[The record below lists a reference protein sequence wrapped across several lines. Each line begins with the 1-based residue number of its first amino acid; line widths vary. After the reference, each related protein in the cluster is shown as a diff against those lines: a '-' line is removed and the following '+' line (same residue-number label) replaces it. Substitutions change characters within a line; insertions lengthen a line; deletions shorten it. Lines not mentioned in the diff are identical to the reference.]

1 MSELRINN
9 ITDRVGSSGPII
21 AGVSTV
27 TSTSHMVMP
36 SGPTEFRGG
45 RGRGVFGGGES
56 NAMDF
61 IEIATTGNA
70 TDFGDLSETE
80 RLRPYSFASSTR
92 GIIGGGRDH
101 PNYFSSID
109 FITTSSGG
117 GANDF
122 GELIQGGW
130 SGSGASNNT
139 RGLFIGGY
147 IPNSNTTFA
156 QSLRN
161 FKKIQFVE
169 IASTGDATEFGEVTE
184 NGIRENG
191 ALASPT
197 RAVRLGGKTTT
208 VAPSWGNEVK
218 SIDFV
223 TIASKGDA
231 QDFGELIE
239 KNAAGT
245 ACSNST
251 RGIHAGGVFPAPS
264 RIDVIQFITIASLGN
279 AQDFGDLTSANC
291 LQGGA
296 ASSTR
301 GVFAGG
307 STPTTVNTIEFI
319 TIATTGNATDF
330 GDRTEVKNGLGG
342 FSDVHGGLGD

>member
-9 ITDRVGSSGPII
+9 ITDTAGSSGPII

-36 SGPTEFRGG
+36 SGPTEMRGG

-101 PNYFSSID
+101 PNYFTSID

-122 GELIQGGW
+122 GELIQGAW

-147 IPNSNTTFA
+147 YPGTTDFA
-156 QSLRN
+156 GTIRN
-161 FKKIQFVE
+161 FRKIQFVE

-184 NGIRENG
+184 NGVRENG

-208 VAPSWGNEVK
+208 VAPSWSNEVK

-223 TIASKGDA
+223 TIATKGDA

-251 RGIHAGGVFPAPS
+251 RGIHAGGVYPAPS
-264 RIDVIQFITIASLGN
+264 RINVIQFITIASLGN
-279 AQDFGDLTSANC
+279 AQDFGDLTSVNC

-307 STPTTVNTIEFI
+307 SQPTTVNTIEFI

>member
-1 MSELRINN
+1 MANFQINTITGKDSKSGTSFVGVTTVSSTGSMRI
-9 ITDRVGSSGPII
+9 
-21 AGVSTV
+21 
-27 TSTSHMVMP
+27 P
-36 SGPTEFRGG
+36 SGPTEHRGG

-92 GIIGGGRDH
+92 GIFGGGRDH
-101 PNYFSSID
+101 PNYWSSID
-109 FITTSSGG
+109 YITISSGG
-117 GANDF
+117 GSNDF
-122 GELIQGGW
+122 GELVQGGW
-130 SGSGASNNT
+130 SGAGASSNT
-139 RGLFIGGY
+139 RGLFFGGY
-147 IPNSNTTFA
+147 YPGTTDFA
-156 QSLRN
+156 GTVRN

-169 IASTGDATEFGEVTE
+169 IASTGVNASVFGELTE

-208 VAPSWGNEVK
+208 TAPSWSNEVK
-218 SIDFV
+218 SIDYI
-223 TIASKGDA
+223 TIATKGDA

-264 RIDVIQFITIASLGN
+264 RINVIQYITIASLGN

-307 STPTTVNTIEFI
+307 SQPTTVNTIEFI

-330 GDRTEVKNGLGG
+330 GDRTEVKSGLGG
-342 FSDVHGGLGD
+342 FSDVHGGLG

>member
-1 MSELRINN
+1 MCI
-9 ITDRVGSSGPII
+9 
-21 AGVSTV
+21 
-27 TSTSHMVMP
+27 
-36 SGPTEFRGG
+36 
-45 RGRGVFGGGES
+45 
-56 NAMDF
+56 
-61 IEIATTGNA
+61 
-70 TDFGDLSETE
+70 
-80 RLRPYSFASSTR
+80 
-92 GIIGGGRDH
+92 RD
-101 PNYFSSID
+101 S
-109 FITTSSGG
+109 
-117 GANDF
+117 
-122 GELIQGGW
+122 
-130 SGSGASNNT
+130 
-139 RGLFIGGY
+139 
-147 IPNSNTTFA
+147 
-156 QSLRN
+156 
-161 FKKIQFVE
+161 
-169 IASTGDATEFGEVTE
+169 
-184 NGIRENG
+184 

-208 VAPSWGNEVK
+208 VAPSWSNEVK

-223 TIASKGDA
+223 TIASTGDA

-264 RIDVIQFITIASLGN
+264 RINVIQFITIASLGN

-330 GDRTEVKNGLGG
+330 GDRTEAKNGLGG